1 MLIWLLHHFGPL
13 LERLEPFAA
22 GETRVFLTTRTALAS
37 LTSFL
42 IAVVWGPL
50 AIAWLKS
57 RFRERI
63 ASDSVR
69 LNEIQAKKNL
79 TPTMGG
85 LFILGAVLT
94 SVLLWGDLSS
104 RYVQLGLL
112 VALGMGALG
121 AVDDWIKLKSRR
133 NGLSVRQKLLGQIV
147 VSLAAGWG
155 LYAHHRFHPLGL
167 ELIWP
172 IGGGTLGL
180 GAGFILWSI
189 LVLVSSSNAV
199 NLTDGLDGLAGGCMI
214 FAGSAFVALT
224 YLAGHKVM
232 AEYLNI
238 PYFAGAGELS
248 VVLGATVGAVMGFLW
263 FNCYPAQVFMGDTG
277 SLPLGGLIGLAALVT
292 RQEAILVIVGGV
304 FVLETL
310 SVILQ
315 VGWFRCTGSRILA
328 CSPLHNHF
336 LFRGEH
342 EMKIVVRFWIGAA
355 LLAIVGVASLKVR

>member
-22 GETRVFLTTRTALAS
+22 GDTRVFLTTRTALAS
-37 LTSFL
+37 LTGFL
-42 IAVVWGPL
+42 IAVVLGPM
-50 AIAWLKS
+50 AIGWLKT

-63 ASDSVR
+63 ASDSAR
-69 LNEIQAKKNL
+69 LNEIQSKKNA

-104 RYVQLGLL
+104 RYVQLGLW

-121 AVDDWIKLKSRR
+121 AVDDWIKLSSRR
-133 NGLSVRQKLLGQIV
+133 NGLSVRQKLLGQV
-147 VSLAAGWG
+147 VIALAAGWG
-155 LYAHHRFHPLGL
+155 LYEQHRLHPQGL
-167 ELIWP
+167 DLIWP

-180 GAGFILWSI
+180 GIGFIFWTTF
-189 LVLVSSSNAV
+189 VLVGSSNSV

-248 VVLGATVGAVMGFLW
+248 VVLGATVGAVLGFLW

-292 RQEAILVIVGGV
+292 RQEALLVIVGGV

-355 LLAIVGVASLKVR
+355 LLAIVGVASLKIR

>member
-22 GETRVFLTTRTALAS
+22 GESRVFLTTRTALAS
-37 LTSFL
+37 LTGFL
-42 IAVVWGPL
+42 IAVLLGPS
-50 AIAWLKS
+50 AIGWLKT

-63 ASDSVR
+63 ASDSAR
-69 LNEIQAKKNL
+69 LNEIQARKKS

-121 AVDDWIKLKSRR
+121 AIDDWVKLSTKS
-133 NGLSVRQKLLGQIV
+133 NGLSVRQKLLGQMAI
-147 VSLAAGWG
+147 SLLAGWG
-155 LYAHHRFHPLGL
+155 LYEQQLSHPLGL
-167 ELIWP
+167 QLIWP
-172 IGGGTLGL
+172 IGGATLAL
-180 GAGFILWSI
+180 GGWFIIWSMF
-189 LVLVSSSNAV
+189 VMVGSSNAV

-214 FAGSAFVALT
+214 FAGSAFVALV
-224 YLAGHKVM
+224 YLAGHRVM
-232 AEYLNI
+232 AEYLRV
-238 PYFAGAGELS
+238 PYFAGSGELA
-248 VVLGATVGAVMGFLW
+248 VVLGATVGAVLGFLW

-277 SLPLGGLIGLAALVT
+277 SLPLGGLIGFAALVT
-292 RQEAILVIVGGV
+292 RQEVLLVIVGGI

-310 SVILQ
+310 SVICQ
-315 VGWFRCTGSRILA
+315 VAWFRWTGNRILA

-355 LLAIVGVASLKVR
+355 LLAIVGVASLKIR

>member
-42 IAVVWGPL
+42 IAVVLGPV
-50 AIAWLKS
+50 AIAWLKT

-63 ASDSVR
+63 ASDSAR
-69 LNEIQAKKNL
+69 LNEIQAKKNA

-94 SVLLWGDLSS
+94 SVFLWGDLSS

-121 AVDDWIKLKSRR
+121 AIDDWIKLNSRR
-133 NGLSVRQKLLGQIV
+133 NGLSVRQKLLGQVFIA
-147 VSLAAGWG
+147 LAASWG
-155 LYAHHRFHPLGL
+155 LYEHHQLHPLGL
-167 ELIWP
+167 ELVWP
-172 IGGGTLGL
+172 VGGGTLAL
-180 GAGFILWSI
+180 GVGFILWSTF
-189 LVLVSSSNAV
+189 VLVGSSNAV

-248 VVLGATVGAVMGFLW
+248 VVLGATVGAVLGFLW
-263 FNCYPAQVFMGDTG
+263 FNCHPAQVFMGDTG
-277 SLPLGGLIGLAALVT
+277 SLPLGGLIGLAALAT
-292 RQEAILVIVGGV
+292 RQEAVLVIVGGV
-304 FVLETL
+304 FVIETL

-315 VGWFRCTGSRILA
+315 VGWFRCTGNRILA

-342 EMKIVVRFWIGAA
+342 ETKIVVRFWIGAA
-355 LLAIVGVASLKVR
+355 LLAIVGVASLKIR